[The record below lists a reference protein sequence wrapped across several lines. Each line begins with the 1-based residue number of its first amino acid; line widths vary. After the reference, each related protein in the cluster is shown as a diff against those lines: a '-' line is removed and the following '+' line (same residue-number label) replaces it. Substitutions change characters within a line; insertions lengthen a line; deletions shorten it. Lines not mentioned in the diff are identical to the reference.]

1 MKASLKPPDASNWI
15 VTEDRSC
22 DEETVS
28 LKVPFPDDYPDT
40 EFRQTSEF
48 IAELLLSYKTKR
60 NTMTLHMF
68 YVHSVH
74 SDYATADEKRAVKG
88 LGKRMLCHVLSMLLA
103 RKSITQDT
111 ILSLEASGGRFDD
124 DMVSCVMQMFTKA
137 EVEEFLA
144 DFPTTIDNIVEDMG
158 IEWKAIPWRDKAELK
173 CMYDENQKLVR
184 YYKTYGLH
192 ALSVDKSTRD
202 VTYEPM
208 HGTVRDI
215 LSSCEAS
222 ADAVSGGRVVQT
234 RYRRSPKRRV
244 MR

>member
-1 MKASLKPPDASNWI
+1 MKASLKPPDASSWI

-22 DEETVS
+22 DDVTVS
-28 LKVPFPDDYPDT
+28 VKVPFPDDYPDT
-40 EFRQTSEF
+40 EFRQTSEY
-48 IAELLLSYKTKR
+48 IAELLLSYKTKQS
-60 NTMTLHMF
+60 TMTLHTF

-74 SDYATADEKRAVKG
+74 SDCATAREKRAAKG
-88 LGKRMLCHVLSMLLA
+88 LGKQMLCNVLSMLLA

-124 DMVSCVMQMFTKA
+124 DMVSCMMKMFTQA
-137 EVEEFLA
+137 ELEEFLA
-144 DFPTTIDNIVEDMG
+144 DFPTTISMIVEDMG
-158 IEWKAIPWRDKAELK
+158 IEWKAIPWREKAELK

-184 YYKTYGLH
+184 YYKTYGLSV
-192 ALSVDKSTRD
+192 LSVDKSTRD

-215 LSSCEAS
+215 LGSCKASS
-222 ADAVSGGRVVQT
+222 DAVCGGRVDQV
-234 RYRRSPKRRV
+234 RYRRSPRRRA